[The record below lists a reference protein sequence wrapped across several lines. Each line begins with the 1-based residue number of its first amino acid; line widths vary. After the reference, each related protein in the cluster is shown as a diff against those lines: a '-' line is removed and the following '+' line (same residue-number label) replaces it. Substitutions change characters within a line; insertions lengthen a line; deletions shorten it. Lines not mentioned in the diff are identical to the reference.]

1 MLSEGAR
8 LIGESGKSYLAVS
21 PLGQSNVWTAV
32 EQSKD
37 PNKPLQ
43 VVVIKEP
50 GEVDTLP
57 GWPSFQNEM
66 VMHEV
71 FKDSPA
77 IRQQVDRIPPT
88 KTGGPP
94 MIVLEITE
102 TTLWTARTK
111 RPMSLAEIKTVAKDV
126 LVGLRDVHAAGLVY
140 ADLKPQNIMIDGFN
154 AESEE
159 KDDHLKA
166 KLGDLGL
173 VMEPMNGKV
182 QPITYRA
189 PEVYLKG
196 DITSRVDVWGWAL
209 IYCHL
214 LEARTRFSKTG
225 LYDDLETKTGAM
237 GEREEAVKKAL
248 MNDYKLQNDPVYGN
262 VPLPPNDPSKHK
274 GDQWELLRQRGL
286 EDGEVDFLRWVLKAD
301 PYQRPTVNQI
311 LESGWLDKTAE
322 EVAAGFTPPEF
333 EHLEYDPK
341 RATPDEVAAQEK
353 QEATN
358 NQQDQGQYFNQP
370 SRPVITEKRF
380 HSAED
385 EVPVKKM
392 YVPNDS
398 LTAPAEQQQA
408 GSASA
413 ATSTQSVQTSASAVQ
428 PASFKSV
435 ETNSTLQP
443 TPFKDVGTVV
453 KDTAAPVTSSSNGST
468 QSTLAAT
475 PFKSVD
481 TTESKAI
488 ASPFASSTTESK
500 VAPTGSTESKIAP
513 TRFTDMSAI
522 SDASAPVQFKD
533 VTESIQSATTR
544 PPLNTNNTGT
554 FLSYR

>member
-1 MLSEGAR
+1 MISEGAR

-37 PNKPLQ
+37 SNKPVQ

-50 GEVDTLP
+50 GEVDTQP

-88 KTGGPP
+88 KAGDPP

-102 TTLWTARTK
+102 TTLWIARTK

-140 ADLKPQNIMIDGFN
+140 ADLKPQNIMVDGFN

-225 LYDDLETKTGAM
+225 LYDDLETKNGGMA
-237 GEREEAVKKAL
+237 EREDAVKSAL
-248 MNDYKLQNDPVYGN
+248 MNDYKLQNEPVYGN
-262 VPLPPNDPSKHK
+262 VPLPANDPSKHK
-274 GDQWELLRQRGL
+274 GDQWEVLRQRGL

-311 LESGWLDKTAE
+311 LESGWLDKSAE

-341 RATPDEVAAQEK
+341 RATPDEFAAQER
-353 QEATN
+353 QEAHN
-358 NQQDQGQYFNQP
+358 NEQDKGQYFRQP
-370 SRPVITEKRF
+370 AQQARPVMSEKRF

-392 YVPNDS
+392 YVPGDS
-398 LTAPAEQQQA
+398 LTAPAEQQQT
-408 GSASA
+408 GPASA
-413 ATSTQSVQTSASAVQ
+413 AITTQPSQTSSSAIQ
-428 PASFKSV
+428 PTSFESV
-435 ETNSTLQP
+435 ETSSTLQP
-443 TPFKDVGTVV
+443 TPFKDVGSYFQ
-453 KDTAAPVTSSSNGST
+453 DTAAPVSFSGNGFT
-468 QSTLAAT
+468 QSTVAAT
-475 PFKSVD
+475 PSKSVD
-481 TTESKAI
+481 TTESKFLP
-488 ASPFASSTTESK
+488 SPFASTTESK
-500 VAPTGSTESKIAP
+500 VVPTQ
-513 TRFTDMSAI
+513 FTDVNAI
-522 SDASAPVQFKD
+522 SDASAPVPFKN
-533 VTESIQSATTR
+533 VTQSTQSTTQR
-544 PPLNTNNTGT
+544 PPLNTTNTGT
-554 FLSYR
+554 FLSYK

>member
-8 LIGESGKSYLAVS
+8 LVGESGKTYLAVS

-32 EQSKD
+32 EQSND
-37 PNKPLQ
+37 PKKPVQ

-50 GEVDTLP
+50 GEVDTQP

-88 KTGGPP
+88 RAGGPP

-102 TTLWTARTK
+102 TTLWIARTK

-140 ADLKPQNIMIDGFN
+140 ADLKPQNIMVDGFN

-225 LYDDLETKTGAM
+225 LYDDLDTKTGGM
-237 GEREEAVKKAL
+237 VEREDAVKSAL
-248 MNDYKLQNDPVYGN
+248 MNDYKLQNEPVYGN
-262 VPLPPNDPSKHK
+262 VPLPANDPSKHK

-322 EVAAGFTPPEF
+322 EVANGFNPPAF

-341 RATPDEVAAQEK
+341 RATPDEFAAQER
-353 QEATN
+353 QEASN
-358 NQQDQGQYFNQP
+358 NEQDKGQYFKQQP
-370 SRPVITEKRF
+370 QQQTRPAMKEKRF
-380 HSAED
+380 HSEED

-392 YVPNDS
+392 YVPDAS

-408 GSASA
+408 EPSTATIPTHSAQTTTSA
-413 ATSTQSVQTSASAVQ
+413 AQPTSFQ
-428 PASFKSV
+428 SV
-435 ETNSTLQP
+435 ETSSTLQP
-443 TPFKDVGTVV
+443 TPFKDVGSYFQ
-453 KDTAAPVTSSSNGST
+453 DTKAPVSFSDNSSAQSAVGGTS
-468 QSTLAAT
+468 
-475 PFKSVD
+475 FKSYG
-481 TTESKAI
+481 TTETSTI
-488 ASPFASSTTESK
+488 PTPFASSTVESTETK
-500 VAPTGSTESKIAP
+500 MAPTQFADTSV
-513 TRFTDMSAI
+513 MN
-522 SDASAPVQFKD
+522 DASAPVQFKNIN
-533 VTESIQSATTR
+533 ENNQATTQR
-544 PPLNTNNTGT
+544 PALNTTNTGT
-554 FLSYR
+554 FLSYK